1 MEVMYLKYAQG
12 IRRSIIKEGENISIN
27 DSNIIPFE
35 PAKKV
40 EINKSLPP
48 FNSEESNATS
58 TYNNKVNEEITIFF
72 FNAIHKNY
80 LLGRKK

>member
-1 MEVMYLKYAQG
+1 MYLKYSNG
-12 IRRSIIKEGENISIN
+12 IRHSVIKDCGHTIIN
-27 DSNIIPFE
+27 DSKITSFE

-48 FNSEESNATS
+48 FNSEESDDTS

-80 LLGRKK
+80 LSGRKK